1 MGPSMYA
8 FPAYS
13 PKLRCRDERSQERTA
28 NAMRPTQTCTN
39 HLGYDAGSSRKI
51 PGGAIA
57 PACSFPNECL
67 KTGNSSTFTLFR
79 FLCFAYSMLKAV
91 LKATAAVLA
100 APIEADP
107 TFQIQVKVDGATVML
122 DACSAWNVADV
133 KVALHAKIG
142 RASGGY
148 YLVAGG
154 GKPLNDSA
162 ATTLAALGVAPGQ
175 RRLRSSL
182 YR

>member
-1 MGPSMYA
+1 MRP
-8 FPAYS
+8 
-13 PKLRCRDERSQERTA
+13 SQERT
-28 NAMRPTQTCTN
+28 NL
-39 HLGYDAGSSRKI
+39 LGCDAGSSCKI
-51 PGGAIA
+51 PDGAIA
-57 PACSFPNECL
+57 LACSAPTERL
-67 KTGNSSTFTLFR
+67 EAGNSMNAYTLVALTLFR
-79 FLCFAYSMLKAV
+79 CLCIAYRTVTAV
-91 LKATAAVLA
+91 LKVTAAVVLRVT
-100 APIEADP
+100 EAVFAIREEAQGNAYAP
-107 TFQIQVKVDGATVML
+107 TFQIQVKVDGATIML

-133 KVALHAKIG
+133 KAALHAKIG